1 MNIVRVKD
9 YEEMSIKAAHLFVA
23 QMINKPNSILGLATG
38 STPIGVYEQL
48 VKFYN
53 EGMVSFKNAT
63 AFNLDEYVGI
73 PQNHLQSYWTFMQ
86 KHFFGLVDF
95 RPENQHIPRGESEN
109 PEQEAADYDKAI
121 KAVGG
126 IDIQLLGIGRN
137 GHIGFNEP
145 NVKFEA
151 KTHVVALDEQT
162 INDNARFFDSRDEV
176 PKTAISMGIKTI
188 MQSRQI
194 ILLASGAEKSDAIY
208 KMINGNITPDLPASV
223 LQLHP
228 NVTVILDK
236 DAASQ
241 LDMD

>member
-1 MNIVRVKD
+1 MNIVLVKD

-23 QMINKPNSILGLATG
+23 QMINKPNSILGFATG
-38 STPIGVYEQL
+38 STPVGVYEQL
-48 VKFYN
+48 VKFYD
-53 EGMVSFKNAT
+53 EGMVSFKGAT

-73 PQNHLQSYWTFMQ
+73 AQNHPQSYWTFMQ
-86 KHFFGLVDF
+86 KHFFSLVDF
-95 RPENQHIPRGESEN
+95 RPENLHIPRGESEY

-121 KAVGG
+121 ITAGG

-162 INDNARFFDSRDEV
+162 INDNARFFESRDEV

-194 ILLASGAEKSDAIY
+194 ILLASGTEKSDAIY

-236 DAASQ
+236 EAASK
-241 LDMD
+241 LEMN